1 MFKRCMVS
9 FFTSIFG
16 SSATANVVPPNTVK
30 KNNDVHP
37 SVTDSNVCASIES
50 KNDCVAS
57 AELVAAVETVAAVE
71 APVEADSPFIFVEPT
86 VNSVLEFPVNV
97 VQPAEPVM
105 QPMQL
110 VMQPVAEPV
119 VESVVQLVVK
129 PVTDSIVQLIMQPVA
144 EPVVEYVVQPVA
156 ALAPEPVVESVAAL
170 APESVAALAPEP
182 VVESVAALAPEPVA
196 ALAPEPVAK
205 PVVESVELVETVQL
219 SESYK
224 ERIIETPAGTI
235 AYVADSDMQP
245 VTEYIVHYETK
256 TVNNPPS
263 TEESLTYSVEEV
275 LPEPKEN
282 EKTDFFAY

>member
-16 SSATANVVPPNTVK
+16 SSATATVVPPNTVK

-50 KNDCVAS
+50 KNDSVAS

-71 APVEADSPFIFVEPT
+71 APVAAVEAPVAAVEAESPFVFIEPSL
-86 VNSVLEFPVNV
+86 NSVLEYPMNV
-97 VQPAEPVM
+97 VQQPV
-105 QPMQL
+105 QL
-110 VMQPVAEPV
+110 VMQPVAEP
-119 VESVVQLVVK
+119 
-129 PVTDSIVQLIMQPVA
+129 
-144 EPVVEYVVQPVA
+144 
-156 ALAPEPVVESVAAL
+156 VAAL

-182 VVESVAALAPEPVA
+182 VT

-205 PVVESVELVETVQL
+205 PVVESVELVEMVQL

-263 TEESLTYSVEEV
+263 TEESLTYSVEDV
-275 LPEPKEN
+275 LPELKEN

>member
-1 MFKRCMVS
+1 
-9 FFTSIFG
+9 
-16 SSATANVVPPNTVK
+16 
-30 KNNDVHP
+30 
-37 SVTDSNVCASIES
+37 
-50 KNDCVAS
+50 
-57 AELVAAVETVAAVE
+57 
-71 APVEADSPFIFVEPT
+71 
-86 VNSVLEFPVNV
+86 
-97 VQPAEPVM
+97 
-105 QPMQL
+105 MQL

-156 ALAPEPVVESVAAL
+156 TLAPEPVVES
-170 APESVAALAPEP
+170 
-182 VVESVAALAPEPVA
+182 VA

-205 PVVESVELVETVQL
+205 PVVESVELVEMVQL

-275 LPEPKEN
+275 LPELKEN

>member
-1 MFKRCMVS
+1 
-9 FFTSIFG
+9 
-16 SSATANVVPPNTVK
+16 
-30 KNNDVHP
+30 
-37 SVTDSNVCASIES
+37 
-50 KNDCVAS
+50 
-57 AELVAAVETVAAVE
+57 
-71 APVEADSPFIFVEPT
+71 
-86 VNSVLEFPVNV
+86 
-97 VQPAEPVM
+97 
-105 QPMQL
+105 
-110 VMQPVAEPV
+110 
-119 VESVVQLVVK
+119 
-129 PVTDSIVQLIMQPVA
+129 
-144 EPVVEYVVQPVA
+144 
-156 ALAPEPVVESVAAL
+156 VESVAAL

-182 VVESVAALAPEPVA
+182 VAEPVAALAPEPVA

-205 PVVESVELVETVQL
+205 PVVESVELVEIVQL

-245 VTEYIVHYETK
+245 VTEYIIHYETK